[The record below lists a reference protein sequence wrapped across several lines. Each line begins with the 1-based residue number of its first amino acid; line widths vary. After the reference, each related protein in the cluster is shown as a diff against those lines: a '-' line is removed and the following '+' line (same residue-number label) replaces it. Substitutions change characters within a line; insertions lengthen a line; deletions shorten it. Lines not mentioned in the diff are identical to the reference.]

1 MDGVFIGATWS
12 REMRNMMLVSFLA
25 FSAALITLA
34 PAFGNNGLWA
44 SLHVFLLVRG
54 LSLLAVLRLRV
65 RTAFN

>member
-1 MDGVFIGATWS
+1 
-12 REMRNMMLVSFLA
+12 MLLSFLA

-65 RTAFN
+65 RTAFG